1 MLQSEDLGR
10 TISFIANMPPQRAG
24 NFGSVSREIAPGDR
38 FRSDCIRHHPVSR
51 NPQLIARKQK
61 SRFCGHFSG
70 VVVSDFR
77 SLRGDIVSRSLFGA
91 SVSGGKNPVPNS
103 VRASAVIGLQV
114 RPYWSSR
121 IRAPSPKNVTP
132 PIQMASIAVSNAE
145 PTSASRLK
153 DTRMKTRRRDRI

>member
-1 MLQSEDLGR
+1 MW
-10 TISFIANMPPQRAG
+10 AN
-24 NFGSVSREIAPGDR
+24 FS
-38 FRSDCIRHHPVSR
+38 
-51 NPQLIARKQK
+51 
-61 SRFCGHFSG
+61 CGHFPR

-91 SVSGGKNPVPNS
+91 SVSGGKNLVPNS
-103 VRASAVIGLQV
+103 VRASEVIGLQV
-114 RPYWSSR
+114 RPYWSSK

-153 DTRMKTRRRDRI
+153 DTRMKTRFKRQPRGCTAVHTAPPRNNRTALTAKPPPPV